1 MTPVQTEV
9 VDVGRQEAGYRHV
22 LAVAAHAALSDVPP
36 ALRKSPA
43 LLGQVA
49 ATPFARVYD
58 HRSRHEPLIAFDP
71 RREHIDSQ
79 REMLGDSTRVR
90 LLTCD
95 VTELPADVG
104 DLGCVFNPFGLQEF
118 PGRDG
123 EYADAVRPRARND
136 AILQTLD
143 WGLTSYPDE
152 LTELPGIADEI
163 AFSEKHQLA
172 PFTPEQGWRLERE
185 TVFRFHFEHTGEEI
199 ALILPPEAVDGFH
212 RVVDPEQ
219 VVAVGSSVVYRFYRA
234 A

>member
-1 MTPVQTEV
+1 MTPVHTEV

-22 LAVAAHAALSDVPP
+22 LAVAAQAVLSDVPP
-36 ALRKSPA
+36 ALRESPA
-43 LLGQVA
+43 LIGQVA
-49 ATPFARVYD
+49 ATPFTRVYD
-58 HRSRHEPLIAFDP
+58 RRSRHEPLIAFDP

-79 REMLGDSTRVR
+79 REMLGAGSRVR

-95 VTELPADVG
+95 VTGLPADVAG
-104 DLGCVFNPFGLQEF
+104 LGCVVNPFGLQEF

-123 EYADAVRPRARND
+123 EYADAVRRRVRND

-152 LTELPGIADEI
+152 LTDLPGIADEI
-163 AFSEKHQLA
+163 AFSARHQLA
-172 PFTPEQGWRLERE
+172 PFTAAQGWRLEKE
-185 TVFRFHFEHTGEEI
+185 VVFAFHFEHTGEEI
-199 ALILPPEAVDGFH
+199 AVILPPEAVDGFH

-219 VVAVGSSVVYRFYRA
+219 VVAVGSSIVYRSYRA